1 MVVFGNSRFADNE
14 FFNVGAAN
22 PLLFVNTVNWAS
34 LDESLI
40 NLTPKVPATRTL
52 NIVSGFTMNLIFFIV
67 VIVMPVF
74 VAIMGIA
81 VWFMRRQ
88 HV

>member
-1 MVVFGNSRFADNE
+1 
-14 FFNVGAAN
+14 
-22 PLLFVNTVNWAS
+22 
-34 LDESLI
+34 
-40 NLTPKVPATRTL
+40 VPTTRTL

-67 VIVMPVF
+67 VIVMPVA